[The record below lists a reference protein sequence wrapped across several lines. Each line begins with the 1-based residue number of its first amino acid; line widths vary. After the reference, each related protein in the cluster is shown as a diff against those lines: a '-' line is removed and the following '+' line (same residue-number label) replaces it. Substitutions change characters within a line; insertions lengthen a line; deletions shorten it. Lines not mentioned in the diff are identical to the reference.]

1 MDDFLWDSLRLQP
14 ARLCVLRPQP
24 HARHAFLIVGGQ
36 MGHVQSKKDKQH
48 PFDQIHRMTRVSEIL
63 ASSVWV
69 FNLLRQHSTEPLL
82 KTKAGRLAACLSSRT
97 LSSSAIGANESL
109 SYVMRLAFVQRT
121 SDGNCGP
128 SPSFRVTQWIW
139 HTPNM
144 ARRMVFHINTDRFI
158 LETSR
163 YDNICTT
170 WTVFERFM

>member
-48 PFDQIHRMTRVSEIL
+48 PFDQINQMTRVSEML
-63 ASSVWV
+63 ASSVLV
-69 FNLLRQHSTEPLL
+69 FNLLRQHSTEPLC
-82 KTKAGRLAACLSSRT
+82 KTKAGRFGGMSFFTHAFFFSHWCKWIT
-97 LSSSAIGANESL
+97 

-121 SDGNCGP
+121 SDGNRGP

-144 ARRMVFHINTDRFI
+144 ARQLVFHINTDRFI

-163 YDNICTT
+163 YDNICRT
-170 WTVFERFM
+170 